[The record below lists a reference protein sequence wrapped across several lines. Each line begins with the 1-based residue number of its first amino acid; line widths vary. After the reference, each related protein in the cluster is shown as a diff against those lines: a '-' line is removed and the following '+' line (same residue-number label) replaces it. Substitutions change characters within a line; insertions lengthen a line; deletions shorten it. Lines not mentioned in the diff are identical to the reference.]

1 MEQNGEKMDNAH
13 ERFMIVVP
21 EALHSFPV
29 CQEILLELISNL
41 NI

>member
-1 MEQNGEKMDNAH
+1 MEQTGDKMDNAH

-29 CQEILLELISNL
+29 YKKFFSNL
-41 NI
+41 NFVI